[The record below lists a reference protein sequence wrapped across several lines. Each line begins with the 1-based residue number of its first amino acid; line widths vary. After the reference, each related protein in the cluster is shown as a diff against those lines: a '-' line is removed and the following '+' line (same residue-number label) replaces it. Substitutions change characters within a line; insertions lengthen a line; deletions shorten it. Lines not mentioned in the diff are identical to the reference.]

1 MSGGWSGLFEAAFR
15 QSKNGMVLV
24 DEDRAIVDVNG
35 ALLVLLGYTRPAMV
49 GRPIWEFV
57 AGGPLNPPQEWAAL
71 LDQGR
76 FTGEAGLLCA
86 DGGIVA
92 VQWGASTEVATGRRL
107 VLFVAL
113 STSRWGRHFRV
124 ERSTADGSLSD
135 RQREIVRLVALGLS
149 GPEIADELQIAHET
163 VRTHVRTAKERLGAR
178 SRAHLVAKALGEGH
192 F

>member
-57 AGGPLNPPQEWAAL
+57 AGGPLNTPQEWAAL

-92 VQWGASTEVATGRRL
+92 VQWGASTEV
-107 VLFVAL
+107 
-113 STSRWGRHFRV
+113 
-124 ERSTADGSLSD
+124 
-135 RQREIVRLVALGLS
+135 
-149 GPEIADELQIAHET
+149 GP
-163 VRTHVRTAKERLGAR
+163 RTR
-178 SRAHLVAKALGEGH
+178 
-192 F
+192 